1 MRHKNKKLPFAC
13 SISEHAKQSGLS
25 GIVYFG
31 ICAPVDLARF
41 DSSISAMSDFGPAQ
55 GSAAGAGRARAKT
68 DGAIGEARAT
78 KCWVAGA
85 SGPGRW

>member
-1 MRHKNKKLPFAC
+1 MRHKKLPFAC

-25 GIVYFG
+25 GIMHFVVCG
-31 ICAPVDLARF
+31 AVDLARF
-41 DSSISAMSDFGPAQ
+41 DSAISAMSDFGPAQ
-55 GSAAGAGRARAKT
+55 GSAAGAGRARART